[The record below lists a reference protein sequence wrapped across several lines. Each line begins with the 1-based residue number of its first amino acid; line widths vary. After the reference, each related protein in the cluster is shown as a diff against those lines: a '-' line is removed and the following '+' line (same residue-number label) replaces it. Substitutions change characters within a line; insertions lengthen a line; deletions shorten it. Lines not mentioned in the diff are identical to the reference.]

1 MTASLD
7 QGKEAL
13 RKLLDEGVKDRIFPS
28 AQAAVVLDG
37 EGVFSACSGD
47 ANDSTLFD
55 LGSITKVACTA
66 LSFMSLWAEGILA
79 PDTPLSRFFPRSPA
93 AQAGVTLADLLY
105 HRSGLPAFTP
115 YFAQVM
121 PVVPELF
128 SPSCPANVR
137 MDVRTTV
144 VDAASQQPLK
154 RSPRT
159 AAVYSDVGFILLGEI
174 LSDAASDTLDQV
186 HYSVLT
192 RKLGVDLPFRRLSSL
207 FPESPRPGAV
217 APTGGHR
224 PRDPAPGQEGLWPP
238 FPAPKPS
245 LPGEVDDD
253 NAWVMDGVAGH
264 AGLFGT
270 ARELARFG
278 HVLLE
283 EHEGRGRIA
292 PRELWQR
299 ALQVDRSIDGSTRAL
314 GFDTPFPKGSSA
326 GQFIGKS
333 GPAIGHLGFT
343 GVSLWVD
350 LWRRL
355 SVALCTNR
363 TYWGRTDG
371 RIKDFR
377 PRFHDLVFTTFFPH
391 G

>member
-1 MTASLD
+1 VTRG
-7 QGKEAL
+7 QEAL
-13 RKLLDEGVKDRIFPS
+13 RQLLEEGVRDRIFPA
-28 AQAAVVLDG
+28 AQAAVSIEG
-37 EGVFSACSGD
+37 EVVFSACAGEATD
-47 ANDSTLFD
+47 ATLFD

-66 LSFMSLWAEGILA
+66 AAFMSLWAEGRLG
-79 PDTPLSRFFPRSPA
+79 PDTPLSRFFRRSPA
-93 AQAGVTLADLLY
+93 AEAGVTLADLLY

-128 SPSCPANVR
+128 SPSCPASVR
-137 MDVRTTV
+137 MEVRTTV

-154 RSPRT
+154 REPRT
-159 AAVYSDVGFILLGEI
+159 AAVYSDVGFILLGEV
-174 LSDAASDTLDQV
+174 LSDAASDTLDQL
-186 HYSVLT
+186 HRSVS
-192 RKLGVDLPFRRLSSL
+192 RKLGVNLLFRRLSS
-207 FPESPRPGAV
+207 FSPELPGPGAI
-217 APTGGHR
+217 APTGQLR
-224 PRDPAPGQEGLWPP
+224 PREPAPGQEGLWPP

-245 LPGEVDDD
+245 RPGEVDDD

-278 HVLLE
+278 HLLAE
-283 EHEGRGRIA
+283 EHEGRGRLA
-292 PRELWQR
+292 PRELWRR
-299 ALQVDRSIDGSTRAL
+299 AFQVDRSMEGSTRAL
-314 GFDTPFPKGSSA
+314 GFDTPFPQGSSA

-363 TYWGRTDG
+363 TYGGRADG